1 MKTSLAA
8 ALLMITFSVPAF
20 AQTGNIGGVESR
32 GEPFNSSVRSSARD
46 RDTGL
51 TPGGMAS
58 YGYPGGMAS
67 QGYVVVK
74 KKRPRTVVKEP
85 PPRGY

>member
-1 MKTSLAA
+1 MKTTLAA
-8 ALLMITFSVPAF
+8 AVLVLIFSVPAL

-32 GEPFNSSVRSSARD
+32 GAPINSSVNSAARD

-58 YGYPGGMAS
+58 YGYYNN
-67 QGYVVVK
+67 GYGWVVVK
-74 KKRPRTVVKEP
+74 KKRPHTVVRDAP
-85 PPRGY
+85 PPRRY